1 MAWVRRGLFLCVELL
16 LFVVCA
22 SVERQLSR
30 GGFRRV
36 YVLQPGV
43 APGPGS
49 AAGDSAVRVS
59 SISTRHGPAGQPHSY
74 NVELSAK
81 LGGQVRTRRMGNQ
94 QQQPAAV
101 RQSGAEQNRQLLT
114 LSG

>member
-1 MAWVRRGLFLCVELL
+1 M
-16 LFVVCA
+16 
-22 SVERQLSR
+22 
-30 GGFRRV
+30 
-36 YVLQPGV
+36 LQPGV

-49 AAGDSAVRVS
+49 AAGDGTLRVS
-59 SISTRHGPAGQPHSY
+59 SISARHGPAGQPLSY
-74 NVELSAK
+74 NVELSAN

-94 QQQPAAV
+94 PQQLQPAGV